1 MNLKA
6 LIKTWRAATGIV
18 EFFGGAIFN
27 GDLTATGVVTGA
39 SFVGTGGQTQGTRLI
54 QPLVTVTYG
63 AAPVINAALG
73 NLFVMTITDNVAF
86 VFAAPTNPPS
96 VAGQSQEITITCR
109 NASGGAH
116 GAGTWNAVFKTQ
128 ATVFPAIANGQSR
141 SIRFRWDGTNW
152 VELWRS
158 AADIA
163 N

>member
-6 LIKTWRAATGIV
+6 LIKTYRAASQLV
-18 EFFGGAIFN
+18 EWMGGAIFN
-27 GDLTATGVVTGA
+27 GDVTVTGA
-39 SFVGTGGQTQGTRLI
+39 LNATGAFAPTGAINAGARIT
-54 QPLVTVTYG
+54 QPLTTVTYG
-63 AAPVINAALG
+63 AAPVIDASLS

-86 VFAAPTNPPS
+86 VFAAPTNPPA
-96 VAGQSQEITITCR
+96 AGLAQEITITCR
-109 NASGGAH
+109 NGSGGAH

>member
-1 MNLKA
+1 M
-6 LIKTWRAATGIV
+6 
-18 EFFGGAIFN
+18 GGAIFN
-27 GDLTATGVVTGA
+27 GDVTATGTITATG
-39 SFVGTGGQTQGTRLI
+39 SQIQSTRVI

-63 AAPVINAALG
+63 AAPAIDASLG

-86 VFAAPTNPPS
+86 VFAAPTNPPA

-128 ATVFPAIANGQSR
+128 ATVFPAIATGFSR
-141 SIRFRWDGTNW
+141 SIRFRWNGTNW
-152 VELWRS
+152 VEMWRS